1 MKNEKTFL
9 QIAIITFIA
18 TLISHSLLPINN
30 GAMWDSLLLVNAK
43 QFGYNSAMKNC
54 IFNTGRRMEYYIALF
69 VFHFPNYV
77 LALKIISFLMIWFC
91 SIAIYKISNYF
102 LKNNNLL
109 NTAIAILSIS
119 FPIYSLWF
127 EPIMFSYTFCMLL
140 FFSAIL
146 LYLNTYSSP
155 SIIKKCCSFLVV
167 AVLLFW
173 SFEIQSFYV
182 FIYAV
187 LFALFVKD
195 LTPNPSLR
203 LIRSLRPTER
213 GGIQTTA
220 PRFVSLRTL
229 NEVSEDTNLGNRED
243 INLGGIQQFIVH
255 VFAFF
260 KQHFFIILFPMFSF
274 WLWNKLFPISGMAKI
289 YGYNQISF
297 SVVNMLYHFGFSCF
311 KLFVML
317 PYLLVQLAIHNPITT
332 AVSIMVS
339 VVAAWYFL
347 KGFSPALY
355 KGEGEIQTTTPRF
368 VSSRTLNNEVS
379 EDINHG
385 DLTPNPSPAERG
397 RIQAKFWVIALI
409 SIVFFV
415 AAFLPYNMV
424 GKDYGALNRN
434 CRNGLLAGFGIVIF
448 IVLSIHHFIKKEK
461 YQQWIFTA
469 LFVMFALGSNLS
481 YLFWQ
486 NYFVRFQKTEQLFA
500 KHLSSVK
507 TDYMVIHE
515 DCKNP
520 MHQYFVFYEYN
531 FMCKEACGTEKYL
544 ALDKHSGWDTKID
557 TFIKNTELYKPIF
570 MFSKFNNKVD
580 SVTQIHLVSPSN
592 ILFDAEKN
600 VWHYWMNGCNAKDY
614 PMQFEIGE

>member
-1 MKNEKTFL
+1 
-9 QIAIITFIA
+9 
-18 TLISHSLLPINN
+18 
-30 GAMWDSLLLVNAK
+30 
-43 QFGYNSAMKNC
+43 
-54 IFNTGRRMEYYIALF
+54 
-69 VFHFPNYV
+69 
-77 LALKIISFLMIWFC
+77 
-91 SIAIYKISNYF
+91 
-102 LKNNNLL
+102 
-109 NTAIAILSIS
+109 
-119 FPIYSLWF
+119 
-127 EPIMFSYTFCMLL
+127 MLL

-146 LYLNTYSSP
+146 LYLKTYSSP

-195 LTPNPSLR
+195 LTPNPS
-203 LIRSLRPTER
+203 STER
-213 GGIQTTA
+213 GRIQTTA
-220 PRFVSLRTL
+220 PRFVSSQIV
-229 NEVSEDTNLGNRED
+229 NNDVSKDT
-243 INLGGIQQFIVH
+243 NLGGIQQFIVH

-297 SVVNMLYHFGFSCF
+297 SVGNMLYHFGFSCF

-317 PYLLVQLAIHNPITT
+317 PYLLAQLAIHNPITT
-332 AVSIMVS
+332 AVSVLVS
-339 VVAAWYFL
+339 VIAAWYFFKDFNL
-347 KGFSPALY
+347 KNM
-355 KGEGEIQTTTPRF
+355 
-368 VSSRTLNNEVS
+368 VSVS
-379 EDINHG
+379 TNLG

-397 RIQAKFWVIALI
+397 RIQMKFWVIALI

-481 YLFWQ
+481 YMFWQ

-500 KHLSSVK
+500 EHLNKVK
-507 TDYMVIHE
+507 TDYLIVHE

-520 MHQYFVFYEYN
+520 MHQYFVYYEYN

-557 TFIKNTELYKPIF
+557 TFIRNTELYKPIF

-580 SVTQIHLVSPSN
+580 SVTQIHLVSPPN

-600 VWHYWMNGCNAKDY
+600 VWHYWMNGCNANDY
-614 PMQFEIGE
+614 PMQFEIKN

>member
-9 QIAIITFIA
+9 QIAFITFIA
-18 TLISHSLLPINN
+18 TLISHSILLTNN

-77 LALKIISFLMIWFC
+77 LAMKIISFLMIWFC
-91 SIAIYKISNYF
+91 SIAIYKISNF
-102 LKNNNLL
+102 FFSNNFFVNFG
-109 NTAIAILSIS
+109 IATLSIS

-155 SIIKKCCSFLVV
+155 SVIKKSISFLVV

-187 LFALFVKD
+187 LFALFVKEYSKT
-195 LTPNPSLR
+195 L
-203 LIRSLRPTER
+203 
-213 GGIQTTA
+213 
-220 PRFVSLRTL
+220 RFVSSLTVH
-229 NEVSEDTNLGNRED
+229 NKVSEDTNLGDRIVHD
-243 INLGGIQQFIVH
+243 VSKGTNLGSEKKGAIPIFIMNV
-255 VFAFF
+255 VAFC
-260 KQHFFIILFPMFSF
+260 KQHFFIILFPIFSF

-297 SVVNMLYHFGFSCF
+297 SIKGMVYHFAFSCF

-317 PYLLVQLAIHNPITT
+317 PYLLTQLAFHNPITSIISI
-332 AVSIMVS
+332 AVSVL
-339 VVAAWYFL
+339 AAWYFF
-347 KGFSPALY
+347 KNIDS
-355 KGEGEIQTTTPRF
+355 KNM
-368 VSSRTLNNEVS
+368 VSGYT
-379 EDINHG
+379 IHG
-385 DLTPNPSPAERG
+385 DKDLTPNSSPTAKEG
-397 RIQAKFWVIALI
+397 IQMKFWVIALV

-448 IVLSIHHFIKKEK
+448 LVLSIHHLIKKEK
-461 YQQWIFTA
+461 YRQWIFTV
-469 LFVMFALGSNLS
+469 LFVLFALGSNLS

-486 NYFVRFQKTEQLFA
+486 NYFVRFQKTEQLFTE
-500 KHLSSVK
+500 HLSAIK
-507 TDYMVIHE
+507 TNYMVIHE

-531 FMCKEACGTEKYL
+531 FMCKEACGSEKYL

-580 SVTQIHLVSPSN
+580 SVTQIHLVSPPN

-600 VWHYWMNGCNAKDY
+600 VWHYWMNNCNAKDY
-614 PMQFEIGE
+614 PMQFVATN